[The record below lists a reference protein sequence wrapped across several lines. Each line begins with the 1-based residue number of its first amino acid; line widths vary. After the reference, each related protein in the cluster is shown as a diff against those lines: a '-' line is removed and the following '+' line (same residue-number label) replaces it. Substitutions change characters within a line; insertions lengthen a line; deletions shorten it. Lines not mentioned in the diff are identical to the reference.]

1 MKALKRYTANEI
13 DKQALNGQRLLVIGY
28 GSQGSAQAL
37 NLRDSG
43 FSVRV
48 AARKGG
54 AGWNRA
60 LADGFE
66 PYADFSAAVRESDII
81 ALLLPDTALPTV
93 WTAAIQP
100 ALTPGKTLIFAH
112 GFNIAYQ
119 CVNPPTDIDV
129 VLVAP
134 KAIGPRLRSLYTE
147 GAGPACLVGVHS
159 DATGSA
165 ERTAVAWAS
174 GIGADRS
181 VIMKTTFKDETET
194 DLFGEQAVL
203 CGGLTHL
210 IQTAFETLTDAGY
223 APELAYYECL
233 HEVKLIADM
242 VYANGIQAMRAKI
255 SDTAR
260 YGDLTRGPRLIN
272 DSVRETMKTALSE
285 IQSGA
290 FAREFITAAGKG
302 VNYDALDES
311 GAAGRLLEDVGR
323 TLRREMGI
331 G

>member
-1 MKALKRYTANEI
+1 MNALKRYAATEI
-13 DKQALNGQRLLVIGY
+13 DKTALTDQRLLIIGY

-43 FSVRV
+43 FNVRV

-66 PYADFSAAVRESDII
+66 PNSDIGAAVRDSDVI
-81 ALLLPDTALPTV
+81 ALLLPDTALPAV
-93 WTAAIQP
+93 WNAAILP
-100 ALTPGKTLIFAH
+100 ALTGGQTLVFAH

-119 CVNPPTDIDV
+119 CVMPPPDVDV

-134 KAIGPRLRSLYTE
+134 KAIGPRLRSLFTE

-159 DATGSA
+159 DATGQA
-165 ERTAVAWAS
+165 ERKAVAWAA

-181 VIMKTTFKDETET
+181 VILKSTFKDETET

-203 CGGLTHL
+203 CGGLSHL
-210 IQTAFETLTDAGY
+210 IQAAFETLTDAGY

-242 VYANGIQAMRAKI
+242 VYANGIQAMRSKI

-260 YGDLTRGPRLIN
+260 YGDLTRGPRLI
-272 DSVRETMKTALSE
+272 DSAVRAKMKTVLSE

-290 FAREFITAAGKG
+290 FAREFISAAAKG
-302 VNYDALDES
+302 VNYDALDAS
-311 GAAGRLLEDVGR
+311 GSSGRLLEDIGR